1 LKVEVLQ
8 PKFKPGAKQKIKME
22 AVAKLNN
29 YPTSPRK
36 MRLLAD
42 LIRGLEVEKAL
53 GLLQFNPKHPAV
65 PMYKLLKSAI
75 NNWEQKNTDEKVE
88 NAGLIV
94 KTIMVDCGRV
104 IKRMRPAP
112 QGRGYRVRKRSNH
125 VTIIVDN
132 NNDRVVSA
140 GKLVAKA
147 EPIPVEAEKKIV
159 EAKPVTKKVT
169 AKKPAAKATK
179 LKKEK
184 TVKEKA
190 KEKSPA
196 KKTKK

>member
-1 LKVEVLQ
+1 
-8 PKFKPGAKQKIKME
+8 ME

-53 GLLQFNPKHPAV
+53 GILQFNPKHPAV
-65 PMYKLLKSAI
+65 PMFKLLKSAI

-88 NAGLIV
+88 DAGLVV

-125 VTIIVDN
+125 VTIIVD
-132 NNDRVVSA
+132 SA
-140 GKLVAKA
+140 NHRSAPSLKKVVAKQEVVPA
-147 EPIPVEAEKKIV
+147 IEEAEVVDTTKSAPKKTTV
-159 EAKPVTKKVT
+159 KKEAAPKKAATKKAKPAEETKE
-169 AKKPAAKATK
+169 KPAVKNI
-179 LKKEK
+179 KK
-184 TVKEKA
+184 
-190 KEKSPA
+190 
-196 KKTKK
+196 

>member
-1 LKVEVLQ
+1 
-8 PKFKPGAKQKIKME
+8 ME

-53 GLLQFNPKHPAV
+53 GILQFNPKHPAV

-88 NAGLIV
+88 DAGLIV
-94 KTIMVDCGRV
+94 KTIMVDGGRV

-125 VTIIVDN
+125 VTIIVDSKN
-132 NNDRVVSA
+132 HRGVPSV
-140 GKLVAKA
+140 KKTLAKA
-147 EPIPVEAEKKIV
+147 EPLPEAVVGGMEEIVVEPKK
-159 EAKPVTKKVT
+159 AVTKKAT
-169 AKKPAAKATK
+169 AKKETTTK
-179 LKKEK
+179 TTTKKEK
-184 TVKEKA
+184 PAEEKT
-190 KEKSPA
+190 EKKAPA